1 VDDQNCCPSR
11 DRDGLCYLSIVVTQK
26 GPAAA
31 DVDAGN
37 DKKCLWVMVFKIAS
51 AGGGVKSMMTI
62 DLPSE

>member
-37 DKKCLWVMVFKIAS
+37 DKKWFVGDGFQNSIGRRWGQINDDNRPA
-51 AGGGVKSMMTI
+51 
-62 DLPSE
+62 E